1 MFDLKAIQGLQL
13 HSSHGNGGHW
23 WSFLLFA
30 GANNAQS
37 SLFLFFLIFPMYNV
51 LVRLSFANSQSASLF
66 SDPGAF
72 VVCVSVSVSDWVFM
86 MAQQSAG
93 CQDYFH
99 AAICWPVGNFRTRE
113 STSTPCSLI
122 PHPTPAGFPLSGHVP
137 ILFTCRIKG
146 IPFRL
151 VFTPE
156 FFVSFYCDLIL
167 FSVCHTFFFCL
178 AIYTL

>member
-1 MFDLKAIQGLQL
+1 MVVTD
-13 HSSHGNGGHW
+13 GHFC
-23 WSFLLFA
+23 SLLVRIMHNLAF
-30 GANNAQS
+30 
-37 SLFLFFLIFPMYNV
+37 FLFFFDFSNVQCLGTTILCQLAKCFLI
-51 LVRLSFANSQSASLF
+51 LGSWRLRSLRLGF
-66 SDPGAF
+66 SIRPG
-72 VVCVSVSVSDWVFM
+72 FM